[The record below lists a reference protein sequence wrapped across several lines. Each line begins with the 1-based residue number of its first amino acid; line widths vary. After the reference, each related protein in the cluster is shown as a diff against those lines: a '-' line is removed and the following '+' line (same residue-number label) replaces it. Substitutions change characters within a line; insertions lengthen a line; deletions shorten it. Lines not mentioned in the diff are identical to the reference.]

1 VTVVMPNFKSSEA
14 RRVVFECGS
23 RGNALSRGP
32 LPSFCAAKKRG
43 HKALTLH
50 TSVAATPHVA
60 GELIRLSACL
70 SCRLCL
76 LSCRLSHHKL
86 HPVGMGIMQSIS
98 SEIDSILREEIE
110 LAQKD
115 DPALIVRSAF
125 EVIEDFLG
133 QGMSLERIASALQK
147 HDIKITKGHLVR
159 HLGIVREE
167 RGLKPLKRGKKPRFP
182 GAAAPAPSA
191 SCLQIQPLTPA
202 KAQGDTPYS
211 ALAAETDS
219 APMATEL
226 TRNPDEQAKP
236 VTTDTA
242 RSGGKHGA
250 AQPIGASQTVF
261 PDEITRLKFIE
272 VKGELLDVTR
282 MNIDDYLTVSKTIP
296 DNAKIPDG
304 MFEII
309 AAENRIRGMYE
320 RALLQYDEAIAKWK
334 SSQ

>member
-1 VTVVMPNFKSSEA
+1 MV
-14 RRVVFECGS
+14 
-23 RGNALSRGP
+23 
-32 LPSFCAAKKRG
+32 
-43 HKALTLH
+43 
-50 TSVAATPHVA
+50 
-60 GELIRLSACL
+60 
-70 SCRLCL
+70 
-76 LSCRLSHHKL
+76 
-86 HPVGMGIMQSIS
+86 IMQSIC
-98 SEIDSILREEIE
+98 SEIDSILREEIV

-125 EVIEDFLG
+125 EVIEEFLG

-167 RGLKPLKRGKKPRFP
+167 RGLKPLKRGRKPR
-182 GAAAPAPSA
+182 APSE
-191 SCLQIQPLTPA
+191 
-202 KAQGDTPYS
+202 S
-211 ALAAETDS
+211 ALAPSISGLQSQPHAPVNTAGAAPSIALTYEANS
-219 APMATEL
+219 APIAIGLTCSSAEQEKLVALGTDRTVRKNGATH
-226 TRNPDEQAKP
+226 RNFAGQ
-236 VTTDTA
+236 TT
-242 RSGGKHGA
+242 
-250 AQPIGASQTVF
+250 F

-282 MNIDDYLTVSKTIP
+282 MNIDDYLTVSKTMP

-309 AAENRIRGMYE
+309 AAENRIRGLYE